1 MGKSKILKLADSKE
15 SKHNTNIASAEINIV
30 QIKKED

>member
-1 MGKSKILKLADSKE
+1 MGKSEILKVADSKE
-15 SKHNTNIASAEINIV
+15 GKHNTNIASAEINIV